1 MYPVERVINTTTM
14 IRMTMKSVAVDENG
28 DHYFYVFK

>member
-14 IRMTMKSVAVDENG
+14 IRMTMISVVVDENG
-28 DHYFYVFK
+28 DH